1 MKRKETAY
9 VIAQEQI
16 SAGIYSLRLSVSFAR
31 DVRAGQFVSLFS
43 ADRSRLLP
51 RPISVCEADAVKG
64 RIRLVYRVAGE
75 GTAEFSRLK
84 AGDSVEV
91 MGPLGN

>member
-51 RPISVCEADAVKG
+51 R
-64 RIRLVYRVAGE
+64 AGSAWSTVWRE
-75 GTAEFSRLK
+75 RERRSFP
-84 AGDSVEV
+84 V
-91 MGPLGN
+91 